1 MPPVRDP
8 LRARSTLGG
17 LPQPYAYYRFAAL
30 AEHGVSSLD
39 HLPFTVRILLENL
52 LRHASDE
59 TDAPVRPEDVLALAN
74 WRPGAP
80 ESEIAFMPAR
90 VLLQDFTGVP
100 CVVDLAAMRSAVKD
114 LGGDP
119 AGVNPLVPADLVIDH
134 SVQVD
139 YFGTLRAFAGN
150 VEREYERNGERY
162 ALLRWAQQA
171 FKDLQVVPPGTGI
184 VHQVNLEYLG
194 KVVQARGD
202 ASGEQVV
209 FPDTLVGTDSHT
221 TMINGLGILGW
232 GVGGIEAEAVMLGQ
246 PLYQQTPRVI
256 GVRLSGALPE
266 GCTATDLVLAV
277 TQMLRQR
284 GVVGQF
290 VEFVGAGLSS
300 LPVADRATIANMC
313 PEYGATAA
321 LFPVDTETL
330 RYMRATGRDEALV
343 NLVERY
349 TKEQGLFRTDA
360 TPEPEYDDLMELDLA
375 TIEPSLAG
383 PRRPQD
389 RVALGGVG
397 QAFRAAFPDRV
408 AAPAAP
414 SRVAMDGEEVDMTHG
429 AVAIAAIT
437 SCTNTSNPS
446 VMVGAGLL
454 AKHAVERGL
463 RVKPTVKTS
472 LAPGSR
478 AVVDYLQDAELLPYL
493 EALHFHLVGYGCT
506 TCIAEGTP
514 VLLANGTARHIE
526 QLPSGGGAA
535 VFGPTSTGA
544 LAIATQIETMDQ
556 GVRDCISLVLQD
568 GRTLVCTPDHQIL
581 CADGRWVR
589 ADQLVIGQDRIIM
602 GLDAPLDEPAVDE
615 AGYVLQAGE
624 LAFTLNTPHDRLRT
638 LAFAR
643 LVGHL
648 LSDGSISLL
657 GQGRM
662 HVGQAIDRQ
671 VVLDDVELVTGC
683 RPAATRYDERKWT
696 IVLPKDLTRAIS
708 ALPGVRV
715 GRRIEQAPTLPGF
728 VLDERCPVAVV
739 REFLGGLFGADGH
752 APVLHRWGESEDEAT
767 LEPPA
772 YSQSAK
778 PEHVASLKRMMEE
791 VAHLLAR
798 CGVKTDGANVYE
810 YATRHS
816 ESSYPAA
823 RDGVSR
829 IEVRLELE
837 DGLSFVE
844 RVGFRYCVDKALR
857 ASSAA
862 VYWRTINRINEQRLW
877 MASRLEELH
886 ETRPR
891 LAFAKARRTASSELM
906 ERETPIFPHYSLL
919 EGSDRFSRLPKAT
932 DRKFQPLHR
941 ESCAFPSPVEMFRQ
955 LGVRDWF
962 APLNM
967 RSEADH
973 SKRYCLEKEALTLP
987 TFSLQVIDRHAI
999 GKRAV
1004 FDLAVEEVHAFV
1016 AGSVAVHNCIGNSG
1030 PLPEP
1035 VAEAVKADDLVV
1047 AAVLSGNRNFE
1058 GRIHPQ
1064 VRASFL
1070 ASPPLVV
1077 AFALAGTVDT
1087 DLTAEPLGEDPNGAP
1102 VYLRDIWPSASEIS
1116 ETLARVLKPEQFSEE
1131 YAHVFDGDEL
1141 WRALPVPAG
1150 HEFAWNPDSTYVREP
1165 PFVQHLAAEPPPVRD
1180 ISGARVLV
1188 SVGDSVT
1195 TDHISPAGS
1204 IPLESPAGKYLQEH
1218 GVTQREFNSYG
1229 ARRGNHEV
1237 MMRGTFGN
1245 IRLRNTLA
1253 EGKEG
1258 YWTRHQP
1265 DGDDMTIYD
1274 AAMRY
1279 QQDGVPLLVLA
1290 GKEYGTGSSRDWAAK
1305 GVQLLGVRAT
1315 LAESYERIHRSN
1327 LVGMGVL
1334 PLQFK
1339 PGESR
1344 ESLGLTG
1351 RERYDVSGIAVDL
1364 TPGKLVH
1371 VRAQGADGTAKE
1383 FDVIARLDGP
1393 IDVQYYRQGGIL
1405 PAVLRRLAREHPA
1418 QE

>member
-1 MPPVRDP
+1 MFGVRDP
-8 LRARSTLGG
+8 LRARATLSG
-17 LPQPYAYYRFAAL
+17 LPQPYAYYRLAAL
-30 AEHGVSSLD
+30 AGHGVPSLD

-59 TDAPVRPEDVLALAN
+59 QDAPVGPKDVLALAN

-80 ESEIAFMPAR
+80 SDGEIAFMPAR

-119 AGVNPLVPADLVIDH
+119 AGINPLVPADLVIDH

-150 VEREYERNGERY
+150 VQREYERNGERY

-171 FKDLQVVPPGTGI
+171 FKDMQVVPPGTGI

-194 KVVQARGD
+194 KVVQARAD
-202 ASGEQVV
+202 ASGDVVV

-246 PLYQQTPRVI
+246 PLYQQTPQVI

-266 GCTATDLVLAV
+266 GCTATDLVLVV
-277 TQMLRQR
+277 TQMLRKR

-321 LFPVDTETL
+321 LFPVDAETL

-349 TKEQGLFRTDA
+349 TKEQSLFRTDA
-360 TPEPEYDDLMELDLA
+360 TPEPKYDDLLELDLA

-397 QAFRAAFPDRV
+397 QAFRAAFPDRLTGE
-408 AAPAAP
+408 ARP
-414 SRVAMDGEEVDMTHG
+414 SHVSMDGEEVDMTHG
-429 AVAIAAIT
+429 SVAIAAIT

-478 AVVDYLQDAELLPYL
+478 AVVDYLKDADLLPYL

-506 TCIAEGTP
+506 TCI
-514 VLLANGTARHIE
+514 
-526 QLPSGGGAA
+526 
-535 VFGPTSTGA
+535 
-544 LAIATQIETMDQ
+544 
-556 GVRDCISLVLQD
+556 
-568 GRTLVCTPDHQIL
+568 
-581 CADGRWVR
+581 
-589 ADQLVIGQDRIIM
+589 
-602 GLDAPLDEPAVDE
+602 
-615 AGYVLQAGE
+615 
-624 LAFTLNTPHDRLRT
+624 
-638 LAFAR
+638 
-643 LVGHL
+643 
-648 LSDGSISLL
+648 
-657 GQGRM
+657 
-662 HVGQAIDRQ
+662 
-671 VVLDDVELVTGC
+671 
-683 RPAATRYDERKWT
+683 
-696 IVLPKDLTRAIS
+696 
-708 ALPGVRV
+708 
-715 GRRIEQAPTLPGF
+715 
-728 VLDERCPVAVV
+728 
-739 REFLGGLFGADGH
+739 
-752 APVLHRWGESEDEAT
+752 
-767 LEPPA
+767 
-772 YSQSAK
+772 
-778 PEHVASLKRMMEE
+778 
-791 VAHLLAR
+791 
-798 CGVKTDGANVYE
+798 
-810 YATRHS
+810 
-816 ESSYPAA
+816 
-823 RDGVSR
+823 
-829 IEVRLELE
+829 
-837 DGLSFVE
+837 
-844 RVGFRYCVDKALR
+844 
-857 ASSAA
+857 
-862 VYWRTINRINEQRLW
+862 
-877 MASRLEELH
+877 
-886 ETRPR
+886 
-891 LAFAKARRTASSELM
+891 
-906 ERETPIFPHYSLL
+906 
-919 EGSDRFSRLPKAT
+919 
-932 DRKFQPLHR
+932 
-941 ESCAFPSPVEMFRQ
+941 
-955 LGVRDWF
+955 
-962 APLNM
+962 
-967 RSEADH
+967 
-973 SKRYCLEKEALTLP
+973 
-987 TFSLQVIDRHAI
+987 
-999 GKRAV
+999 
-1004 FDLAVEEVHAFV
+1004 
-1016 AGSVAVHNCIGNSG
+1016 GNSG

-1035 VAEAVKADDLVV
+1035 VAAAVKADDLVV

-1077 AFALAGTVDT
+1077 AFALAGTVDV
-1087 DLTAEPLGEDPNGAP
+1087 DLTTQPLGEDPNGAP
-1102 VYLRDIWPSASEIS
+1102 VYLRDVWPSAAEIS
-1116 ETLARVLKPEQFSEE
+1116 DTLSRVLKPEQFSEE
-1131 YAHVFDGDEL
+1131 YSHVFDGDEL
-1141 WRALPVPAG
+1141 WRALPVPEG
-1150 HEFAWNPDSTYVREP
+1150 NEFAWDPDSTYVREP
-1165 PFVQHLAAEPPPVRD
+1165 PFVQHLAAEPEPVRD
-1180 ISGARVLV
+1180 ITGARVLV

-1204 IPLESPAGKYLQEH
+1204 IPLESPAGKYLQDH
-1218 GVTQREFNSYG
+1218 GVAQREFNSYG

-1265 DGDDMTIYD
+1265 DGEEMTIYD
-1274 AAMRY
+1274 AATRY
-1279 QQDGVPLLVLA
+1279 QQEGVPLLVLA

-1334 PLQFK
+1334 PLQFR

-1351 RERYDVSGIAVDL
+1351 RERFDITGIAQDL
-1364 TPGKLVH
+1364 MPGKLVR
-1371 VRAQGADGTAKE
+1371 VRASSEDGAVKE
-1383 FDVIARLDGP
+1383 FDAIARLDGP

-1418 QE
+1418 RA